1 MPLFR
6 NLRRSISAWAL
17 AGSLILTVPL
27 GLFGQFPS
35 AAAATAG
42 PTISQIVDPSSAT
55 TFTGI
60 QDVSDDGANA
70 WSVTSS
76 ANPGGTDALV
86 QTNIATGAITVHADS
101 SLDQSSAVS
110 SDGTNVWIANTTYG
124 SVSGCTAFCIT
135 KYNIASGTFSH
146 IADDG
151 TGTVFN
157 SPTAVS
163 SDGTNVWVYNAGSSG
178 GFVSKI
184 NIASGQ
190 ATTISNL
197 TISADYP
204 AHEVREISSDG
215 TNVWV
220 ATNSVSGPTGN
231 CANGCIV
238 KINIASGAMAVIS
251 DISINEPDSVVTDG
265 TNVWVTNN
273 SADNTTYHCGDCVI
287 SRIDI
292 ASSQVT
298 ALPSGYVQD
307 AYSVTSSGGVVYA
320 GNYSGGY
327 YPNLCPT
334 VGSMTGSGG
343 TGCMPIIDK
352 ATNAFSAIP
361 GSGPNGF
368 TNNGYN
374 MVSADCTSGVYDAV
388 QGVGLVLYTPAAS
401 APSPVTAVTATANS
415 NGAVTIAWAKPACT
429 NFAPILSY
437 TATLDNGAS
446 CSASA
451 PATSCV
457 ITGLSTGVT
466 YRAFVAASNAAGASG
481 PSDPVTF
488 TLPASATPSILA
500 ATGTDLSTPVVLA
513 TAFAGLG
520 GLGIFAAQRRRRRA

>member
-1 MPLFR
+1 
-6 NLRRSISAWAL
+6 
-17 AGSLILTVPL
+17 
-27 GLFGQFPS
+27 
-35 AAAATAG
+35 
-42 PTISQIVDPSSAT
+42 
-55 TFTGI
+55 
-60 QDVSDDGANA
+60 
-70 WSVTSS
+70 
-76 ANPGGTDALV
+76 
-86 QTNIATGAITVHADS
+86 
-101 SLDQSSAVS
+101 
-110 SDGTNVWIANTTYG
+110 
-124 SVSGCTAFCIT
+124 
-135 KYNIASGTFSH
+135 
-146 IADDG
+146 
-151 TGTVFN
+151 
-157 SPTAVS
+157 
-163 SDGTNVWVYNAGSSG
+163 
-178 GFVSKI
+178 
-184 NIASGQ
+184 
-190 ATTISNL
+190 
-197 TISADYP
+197 
-204 AHEVREISSDG
+204 
-215 TNVWV
+215 
-220 ATNSVSGPTGN
+220 
-231 CANGCIV
+231 
-238 KINIASGAMAVIS
+238 MAVIS

-415 NGAVTIAWAKPACT
+415 NGAVTIAWAKSACT